1 MLLKLGMVHLQ
12 QGRSSVNKLL
22 QSLKTIF
29 QRMGTGLAASQQ
41 GEYLHG
47 WLPAMNGRPPE
58 PTAPP
63 GPAAV
68 VAREPALPLHQVR
81 HREAA

>member
-1 MLLKLGMVHLQ
+1 M
-12 QGRSSVNKLL
+12 NKLL

-29 QRMGTGLAASQQ
+29 QRMGAGLAASQQ

-47 WLPAMNGRPPE
+47 WLPAMQGRPSE
-58 PTAPP
+58 STAAPD
-63 GPAAV
+63 PAAALV
-68 VAREPALPLHQVR
+68 EREPALPLQQVR

>member
-1 MLLKLGMVHLQ
+1 MLGMVHLQ
-12 QGRSSVNKLL
+12 KGRSFVNKLL

-29 QRMGTGLAASQQ
+29 QRMGAGLAASQQ

-47 WLPAMNGRPPE
+47 WLPAMNGRPPKPIRE
-58 PTAPP
+58 PN
-63 GPAAV
+63 PATV
-68 VAREPALPLHQVR
+68 VEHEPALPLHQVR